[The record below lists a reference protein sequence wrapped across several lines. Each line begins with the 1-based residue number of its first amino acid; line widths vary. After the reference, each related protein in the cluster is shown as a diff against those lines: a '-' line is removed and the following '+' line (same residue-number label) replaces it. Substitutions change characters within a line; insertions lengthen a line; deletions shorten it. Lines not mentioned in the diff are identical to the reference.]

1 MTPKQISLV
10 QESWAKVKPIAPQA
24 AEIFYSTLFEMD
36 PSLKPLFKNNMTEQG
51 NKLMTMLDTAV
62 KLLNSPGKLI
72 PAVEKLGAR
81 HVDYGVT
88 SAHYDTVGAAL
99 LKTLEIGLGDAFTLT
114 VKKAWTAVYGVL
126 ATTMI
131 EAADAAIVEKNQ
143 LTGNTMSNNNDRQS
157 AFIQGALEQSGTAF
171 MMIDR
176 DFIITY
182 VNEST
187 MKLLKSHEAT
197 FQKKWIDFKA
207 DKDAI
212 IGYCIDG
219 FHANPAHQR
228 KMLDDPN
235 NLPYTTDIHIE
246 HLTME
251 LNVTAIM
258 DTNGDYI
265 GNSLEWSDVTKV
277 RFESDRA
284 VQLQGAIDQSNTPSM
299 MIDRD
304 FLITYANKATFDL
317 LKENEATFAKSFP
330 GFSAD
335 EGAVIGACI
344 DGFHKNP
351 AHQRKLLDDPNNL
364 PWKTDI
370 HVQDLT
376 FELNVTAIFGSSGEY
391 IGNALEWQNV
401 TEAREKSI
409 EVGRLNSA
417 VEGMTTNL
425 MMADTQGNI
434 VYANPS
440 VCKMLSRREAQI
452 QKVLP
457 SFSVKGMVGS
467 NFDSFH
473 RNPAHQQNLLGNPDN
488 LPYDTE
494 ISLVGLTFQLI
505 AIALKDEEGNHV
517 GTAVQWLDLTE
528 EKDAQA
534 QVENMI
540 SDAISGQLDSRIETS
555 EYNGFMKGL
564 DTSSNE
570 LV

>member
-24 AEIFYSTLFEMD
+24 AEIFYSTLFELD

-62 KLLNSPGKLI
+62 KLLDSPEKLI
-72 PAVEKLGAR
+72 PAVKKLGAR

-88 SAHYDTVGAAL
+88 SAHYNTVGAAL
-99 LKTLEIGLGDAFTLT
+99 LKTLETGLGDAFTLT

-126 ATTMI
+126 AATMI
-131 EAADAAIVEKNQ
+131 EAADAAIVEKNK
-143 LTGNTMSNNNDRQS
+143 LTGNTMNNSNDGQN
-157 AFIQGALEQSGTAF
+157 AFIQGALGQSGTAF

-197 FQKKWIDFKA
+197 FQKKWLDFKA

-228 KMLDDPN
+228 KMLDDQN
-235 NLPYTTDIHIE
+235 NLPYTTDIQIE

-251 LNVTAIM
+251 LNVTAI
-258 DTNGDYI
+258 TSESGDYI

-335 EGAVIGACI
+335 EDAIIGACI

-364 PWKTDI
+364 PWQTDI
-370 HVQDLT
+370 QVQDLT
-376 FELNVTAIFGSSGEY
+376 FELNVTAIMDAAGEY
-391 IGNALEWQNV
+391 IGNALEWGNV
-401 TEAREKSI
+401 TQVRADNNK
-409 EVGRLNSA
+409 A
-417 VEGMTTNL
+417 VQLQGAIDQSNTPS
-425 MMADTQGNI
+425 MMIDRDFLIT
-434 VYANPS
+434 YANKATFDLLK
-440 VCKMLSRREAQI
+440 VNEATFA
-452 QKVLP
+452 K
-457 SFSVKGMVGS
+457 SFPGFSADENAIIGACIDG
-467 NFDSFH
+467 FH
-473 RNPAHQQNLLGNPDN
+473 KNPAHQRKLLDDPNN
-488 LPYDTE
+488 LPWQTD
-494 ISLVGLTFQLI
+494 IQVQDLTFELNVT
-505 AIALKDEEGNHV
+505 AIMDAAGEYIGNALEWGDV
-517 GTAVQWLDLTE
+517 T
-528 EKDAQA
+528 
-534 QVENMI
+534 QVRAE
-540 SDAISGQLDSRIETS
+540 
-555 EYNGFMKGL
+555 
-564 DTSSNE
+564 
-570 LV
+570 